1 MYHTFEFL
9 DKPYLFDV
17 ESCSLHRIDA
27 VAFAA
32 LKDEQ
37 AARARFGGAQ
47 VEEALA
53 ELAELRA
60 LGALDAPEPPP
71 PSVLERPVKA
81 MCLHVAHDCD
91 LRCAYC
97 FAGTGSFS
105 GERALLP
112 LETGKKALDWLISA
126 SDGREMLEVDFF
138 GGEPLL
144 NFGVVRELVS
154 YGRALEKAHD
164 KKISFTLTT
173 NGLKLT
179 PDIVNF
185 CNREIS
191 NVVLSLD
198 GRPGVH
204 DRARKTAKGEDSY
217 ELVAKKIAD
226 FAASREKLGL
236 EYYVRGTYTAYNLD
250 FAEDALYLFDM
261 GIKNISLE
269 PVVLPEKHPMAI
281 RPEHIPGLLSQY
293 DALAKAYLERRKA
306 GENIYFFHFHADLT
320 GGPCLAKRVSGCGAG
335 NEYAAVTPEGDVYP
349 CHQFAGNEAYKLG
362 SVFEGTLSPKL
373 RDTLVH
379 TTLYS
384 KPECRACWTKYLC
397 GGGCMAS
404 AQKLTGELNTPDAI
418 ACALQKKRL
427 ECALGVLAEEKAD

>member
-1 MYHTFEFL
+1 MHHIFEFL

-17 ESCSLHRIDA
+17 ESCSLHAIDA
-27 VAFAA
+27 VALRT
-32 LKDEQ
+32 LKDET
-37 AARARFGGAQ
+37 AARAEFGSSA
-47 VEEALA
+47 VDEALG
-53 ELAELRA
+53 ELNELRA

-71 PSVLERPVKA
+71 PAVLERPVKA
-81 MCLHVAHDCD
+81 MCLHIAHDCD

-105 GERALLP
+105 GARALLS
-112 LETGKKALDWLISA
+112 LETGKRALDWLISA
-126 SDGREMLEVDFF
+126 CGGREMLEVDFF

-144 NFGVVRELVS
+144 NFGVVQELVA
-154 YGRALEKAHD
+154 YGRALEKAHG
-164 KKISFTLTT
+164 KQISFTLTT

-179 PDIVNF
+179 PEIVSF
-185 CNREIS
+185 CNSEIS

-198 GRPGVH
+198 GRKHVH
-204 DRARKTAKGEDSY
+204 DRARKTADGGVSF
-217 ELVAKKIAD
+217 ELVAGKIAD

-250 FAEDALYLFDM
+250 FAKDALFLFDM

-269 PVVLPEKHPMAI
+269 PVVLPASHPMAI
-281 RPEHIPGLLSQY
+281 REEHVPGLLTQY
-293 DALAKAYLERRKA
+293 DALAEAYLARRNA
-306 GENIYFFHFHADLT
+306 GENVYFFHFHADLS

-335 NEYAAVTPEGDVYP
+335 NEYAAVTPEGDIYP

-362 SVFEGTLSPKL
+362 SVFDGALNPNL
-373 RDTLVH
+373 RNVLVN

-384 KPECRACWTKYLC
+384 KPECRACWAKYLC

-404 AQKLTGELNTPDAI
+404 AQKLTGSLNAPDPI

-427 ECALGVLAEEKAD
+427 ECALGILAID